1 MDIVFIIIYSCAG
14 ATIIASL
21 FYWYAFR
28 YETGNFMLSRVRI
41 NLRAQPASDGKGLIK
56 KDAGTESESASGAGS
71 YNSPVSCSYEKK
83 PFFTALHIS
92 DLHLRKDRNGTKLS
106 SFIKSLKYLEPDF
119 LFITGDLAEKNEY
132 YSILTD
138 MLSSLKANRAKYAVF
153 GVHDY
158 YNKSAW
164 EFIRNMMKKK
174 KTYKRGNDTEELAE
188 KLSSAGI
195 TVLQNEKVSIN
206 IPVEG
211 QNRAIRLEIAG
222 IEDPVIE
229 KADINKVFAEESRNQ
244 GKSHSAGLPAEKNAG
259 SPDKKSVSA
268 ARQAFI
274 LSDKDEHVLNSPEKM
289 LICLTH
295 TPDQDLIRDL
305 SANGADLIISGH
317 THGGQVRLPG
327 IGAIISGCNI
337 KTKYASG
344 LFYFK
349 KFVLFISR
357 GLGTGRYSPFRF
369 YCQPEAVMLEIYLN

>member
-1 MDIVFIIIYSCAG
+1 MDTVFIIIYSCAG
-14 ATIIASL
+14 AAVIASL

-41 NLRAQPASDGKGLIK
+41 NLRAQPASDDKGLIK
-56 KDAGTESESASGAGS
+56 KDAGTESKITGSSAG
-71 YNSPVSCSYEKK
+71 PDYEKK

-106 SFIKSLKYLEPDF
+106 RFIKSLKYLEPDF

-132 YSILTD
+132 YSILAD

-195 TVLQNEKVSIN
+195 KVLQNEKVSIEMPVKGQSRTMN
-206 IPVEG
+206 I
-211 QNRAIRLEIAG
+211 EIAG

-229 KADINKVFAEESRNQ
+229 KADINKVFAEGSHNQ
-244 GKSHSAGLPAEKNAG
+244 GKSHYADLPAEKNAG
-259 SPDKKSVSA
+259 SPDKRPVSA
-268 ARQAFI
+268 ARQTFT

>member
-1 MDIVFIIIYSCAG
+1 
-14 ATIIASL
+14 
-21 FYWYAFR
+21 
-28 YETGNFMLSRVRI
+28 
-41 NLRAQPASDGKGLIK
+41 
-56 KDAGTESESASGAGS
+56 
-71 YNSPVSCSYEKK
+71 
-83 PFFTALHIS
+83 
-92 DLHLRKDRNGTKLS
+92 
-106 SFIKSLKYLEPDF
+106 
-119 LFITGDLAEKNEY
+119 
-132 YSILTD
+132 

-188 KLSSAGI
+188 KLRQIG
-195 TVLQNEKVSIN
+195 VKVMQNEKESID
-206 IPVEG
+206 ISAEG

-259 SPDKKSVSA
+259 NPDKKSVSA

-274 LSDKDEHVLNSPEKM
+274 LSDKDEHVLNSAEKM

-349 KFVLFISR
+349 KFVLFITR